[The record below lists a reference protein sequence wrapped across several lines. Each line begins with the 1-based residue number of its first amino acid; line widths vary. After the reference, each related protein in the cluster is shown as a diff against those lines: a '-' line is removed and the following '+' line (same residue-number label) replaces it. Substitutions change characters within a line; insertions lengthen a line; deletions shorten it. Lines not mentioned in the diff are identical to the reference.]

1 MDGPGARRRPQPRGR
16 LADALRAAP
25 ALSAPAGG
33 ESSAALT
40 LAERVVALHD
50 ALATGG
56 VPHAFG
62 GAIALA
68 YWTLDPRATGD
79 IDLNVFV
86 PSEDPGHALRALPAG
101 IAQPPDAA
109 ATILRDGQIRL
120 WWGETPVDL
129 FFDYAPVHSEAAR
142 HRQTVPFADRRI
154 PVLGP
159 VELGVFK
166 AMYDRTRDWAD
177 IEAMLGASTL
187 DPTRC
192 ARASARCFLRTTRGS
207 RDSTRRSGGLGRRT
221 SSERV
226 ETFRRRSGTEG
237 ANDVPTLAPLSPRH
251 GGGGRDGRRVRG
263 PRAATAASSTSV
275 AGAAAG
281 GRWRRPGRPG

>member
-1 MDGPGARRRPQPRGR
+1 M
-16 LADALRAAP
+16 
-25 ALSAPAGG
+25 
-33 ESSAALT
+33 
-40 LAERVVALHD
+40 
-50 ALATGG
+50 
-56 VPHAFG
+56 
-62 GAIALA
+62 
-68 YWTLDPRATGD
+68 
-79 IDLNVFV
+79 FV

-166 AMYDRTRDWAD
+166 AMYDR
-177 IEAMLGASTL
+177 
-187 DPTRC
+187 
-192 ARASARCFLRTTRGS
+192 
-207 RDSTRRSGGLGRRT
+207 
-221 SSERV
+221 
-226 ETFRRRSGTEG
+226 RSGTEG